1 MNSLIQD
8 VEHVKLFCPR
18 FTVFLEDVMSH
29 LPCVTRLTFIVTGLS
44 FLQPVLTTTQF
55 GNMTLIATA
64 VVLGSGFNLSR
75 ISRMWLRERAVSTL
89 SYFFSDAKLELPELQ
104 RRYVTHALT
113 VYDIVCGYFLVDD
126 TLQHH
131 TKLCQWIHGVCVLFD
146 HVLQTNLKA
155 VCIVVVY
162 YSDGV
167 LIKFPIGFRV
177 YYKENGTRM
186 PWQRRKTFE
195 YKTKYLLA
203 IEIIEWALEL
213 GFPGCLVLADSWYG
227 IRPFVKEL
235 TRLKLGYV
243 VEITTKNK
251 IRTACTTPRL
261 TPTGKVAKT
270 QYDLT
275 PLGDYFRTISTVVTC
290 GFERDLETG
299 KPAKVLY
306 QAKVATVRLNAFP
319 GKHRLVESCDPATHT
334 RKYFL
339 TNQLHWD
346 ATKILTVYSYR
357 WVIEEFFRNA
367 KQLTGLEGAM
377 LRSEQGMTVTL
388 CLVSWLDFLL
398 HRENY
403 VRCTAGILSQEPLTI
418 PALVRQAQ
426 YTNLEAVIEKIQ
438 HDTTF
443 VSKWL
448 EVAKENVNRV
458 RKPRKELIAL
468 DIADGDQLRL
478 FA

>member
-1 MNSLIQD
+1 M
-8 VEHVKLFCPR
+8 HVKIFYER
-18 FTVFLEDVMSH
+18 IDVVVEEAMNH
-29 LPCVTRLTFIVTGLS
+29 LPCATRLTLVVTGLA
-44 FLQPVLTTTQF
+44 FLQPVLTATQF

-64 VVLGSGFNLSR
+64 VLLGSGFNLSV
-75 ISRMWLRERAVSTL
+75 ISRMWLKERAVSTL

-104 RRYVTHALT
+104 RRYVTHALS
-113 VYDIVCGYFLVDD
+113 VYKVACGYFLVDD

-167 LIKFPIGFRV
+167 LIKFPVGFRI
-177 YYKENGTRM
+177 YYKEHGKRM
-186 PWQRRKTFE
+186 PWQRHKTFT
-195 YKTKYLLA
+195 YKKKYLLA
-203 IEIIEWALEL
+203 VEIIEWALAL

-227 IRPFVKEL
+227 ISPFVKEL

-243 VEITTKNK
+243 VEITTKNTV
-251 IRTACTTPRL
+251 RTACTTPRL
-261 TPTGKVAKT
+261 TPTGRLAKK
-270 QYDLT
+270 QYDLM
-275 PLGDYFRTISTVVTC
+275 PLGDYFKTISTVVAC

-306 QAKVATVRLNAFP
+306 QAKVSTIRLNAFP
-319 GKHRLVESCDPATHT
+319 GKHRLVESCDPATQT

-346 ATKILTVYSYR
+346 ATKMLTVYSYR

-367 KQLTGLEGAM
+367 KQLTGMEGAM
-377 LRSEQGMTVTL
+377 LRSEQGVTVTL
-388 CLVSWLDFLL
+388 CLVFWLDFLL
-398 HRENY
+398 HRVNHA
-403 VRCTAGILSQEPLTI
+403 RGTAGTLSQEPLTI
-418 PALVRQAQ
+418 PAIVRQAQ
-426 YTNLEAVIEKIQ
+426 YSNLEAIIENIH
-438 HDTTF
+438 HDKTF
-443 VSKWL
+443 VQKWL
-448 EVAKENVNRV
+448 EVAKENSDRI
-458 RKPRKELIAL
+458 RKPRKELISL
-468 DIADGDQLRL
+468 EISDGDQLRL